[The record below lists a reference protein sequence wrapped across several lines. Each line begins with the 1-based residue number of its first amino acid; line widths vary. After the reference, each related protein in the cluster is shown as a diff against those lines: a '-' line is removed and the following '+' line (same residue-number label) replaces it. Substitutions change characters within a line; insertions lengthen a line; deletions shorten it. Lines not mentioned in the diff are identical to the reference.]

1 MNLKTVSSARPAAAT
16 SATTV
21 GGGEHA
27 RLGVWLVLGSAVVWS
42 FGGALGRLFDM
53 VDSWTVIFW
62 RSVWAALFLLC
73 FMLIRDG
80 LHGTIRLF
88 ANMGLPGVAV
98 GLCFATAST
107 SFIVALGH
115 TTVANIL
122 LIQAGVPLI
131 AALIAWI
138 VFRER
143 VTLPT
148 WIAISVVII
157 GVAVMVSESFAGTL
171 SPIGDALA
179 LLIAFC
185 LATATVITRHFAHV
199 RMLPAVCLGTIIA
212 ACTSAMMAGS
222 VAVGWN
228 DMGLLFVFGALNL
241 GFGLA
246 LFVTGARLVAAPVV
260 ALIGTAEPVLG
271 PLWVWLFMSETPSGR
286 TLIGGAIVLTALVTH
301 LGWRSR
307 ALLAHRG
314 GESGS

>member
-1 MNLKTVSSARPAAAT
+1 MNFKTVFSAIPAAAP
-16 SATTV
+16 SATPV
-21 GGGEHA
+21 AGGEHA

-42 FGGALGRLFDM
+42 FGGALGRLFDT

-62 RSVWAALFLLC
+62 RSVWAALFLFG

-98 GLCFATAST
+98 SLCFATAST

-148 WIAISVVII
+148 WSRTC
-157 GVAVMVSESFAGTL
+157 AGEAGL
-171 SPIGDALA
+171 
-179 LLIAFC
+179 C
-185 LATATVITRHFAHV
+185 WR
-199 RMLPAVCLGTIIA
+199 
-212 ACTSAMMAGS
+212 SAG
-222 VAVGWN
+222 
-228 DMGLLFVFGALNL
+228 
-241 GFGLA
+241 
-246 LFVTGARLVAAPVV
+246 
-260 ALIGTAEPVLG
+260 AEPGVDGMLDNRR
-271 PLWVWLFMSETPSGR
+271 FS
-286 TLIGGAIVLTALVTH
+286 
-301 LGWRSR
+301 
-307 ALLAHRG
+307 AHATRNPAHG
-314 GESGS
+314 

>member
-1 MNLKTVSSARPAAAT
+1 MNLKTVSSAMPAAS
-16 SATTV
+16 SATPV
-21 GGGEHA
+21 AGGEHA

-42 FGGALGRLFDM
+42 FGGALGRLLDV

-62 RSVWAALFLLC
+62 RSVWAALFLLG

-131 AALIAWI
+131 AALMAWI

-157 GVAVMVSESFAGTL
+157 GVAVMVSESFAGAL

-179 LLIAFC
+179 LVIAFC
-185 LATATVITRHFAHV
+185 LATATVVTRHFAHV
-199 RMLPAVCLGTIIA
+199 RMVPAVCLGTIIA
-212 ACTSAMMAGS
+212 ACTSATMAGG
-222 VAVGWN
+222 VAVGWSE
-228 DMGLLFVFGALNL
+228 MGLLFVFGALNL

-246 LFVTGARLVAAPVV
+246 LFVTGARLVAAPVA

-286 TLIGGAIVLTALVTH
+286 TLIGGAIVLAALVAH
-301 LGWRSR
+301 LSWRSR
-307 ALLAHRG
+307 AVLAQRR
-314 GESGS
+314 SGAGR